1 MVAYCALHGVTL
13 AQTYADE
20 GLSGKRADNRPGLQ
34 QAIAHACESHG
45 VLVVYSLSRLARS
58 TRDAIDIAERLAK
71 SGADLVSIT
80 EKIDTT
86 TSMGRFFFTT
96 IAALAQLERDQISER
111 TCMALAHKR
120 SKRQRVSGHIPYGSR
135 LADDG
140 VNLLDEPQE
149 QRAVAVNAELKRLAA
164 PGQPGNAGG
173 EMAAVQERI
182 RVAEQRATEV
192 GVEIAV
198 LGRDLVDEGE
208 VRAALSMFA
217 PVWET
222 LSPREQARI
231 VRLLVERVD
240 YDGGKGTIAVTFRP
254 SGIKTLAGEAR
265 QISEVA
271 A

>member
-1 MVAYCALHGVTL
+1 M
-13 AQTYADE
+13 
-20 GLSGKRADNRPGLQ
+20 RARGN
-34 QAIAHACESHG
+34 
-45 VLVVYSLSRLARS
+45 AR
-58 TRDAIDIAERLAK
+58 
-71 SGADLVSIT
+71 
-80 EKIDTT
+80 
-86 TSMGRFFFTT
+86 
-96 IAALAQLERDQISER
+96 
-111 TCMALAHKR
+111 
-120 SKRQRVSGHIPYGSR
+120 
-135 LADDG
+135 
-140 VNLLDEPQE
+140 
-149 QRAVAVNAELKRLAA
+149 
-164 PGQPGNAGG
+164 NAGG

-240 YDGGKGTIAVTFRP
+240 YDGGKGTIAITFRP
-254 SGIKTLAGEAR
+254 NGIKTLAGEAR
-265 QISEVA
+265 QIQEVA